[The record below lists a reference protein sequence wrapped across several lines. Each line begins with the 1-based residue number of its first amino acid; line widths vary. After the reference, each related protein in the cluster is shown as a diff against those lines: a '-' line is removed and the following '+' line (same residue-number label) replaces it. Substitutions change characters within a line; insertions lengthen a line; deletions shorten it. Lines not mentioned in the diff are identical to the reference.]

1 MTIALHT
8 SILTGRHYS
17 HTKVDVTRS
26 AGRGLSLTNRKMITR
41 YIATLKKLIEKS
53 KLKEQIEKV
62 VKRLSETDPK
72 LHEHKQYIRK
82 LQKYKIVI
90 NELMLAAERKSL
102 KQYPQ

>member
-1 MTIALHT
+1 
-8 SILTGRHYS
+8 
-17 HTKVDVTRS
+17 
-26 AGRGLSLTNRKMITR
+26 MITR
-41 YIATLKKLIEKS
+41 YIATLKKLIEKL

-82 LQKYKIVI
+82 LQKYKILI